1 MGTIIITKLL
11 LHVYSLHLFFFLS
24 FGTNTIYSG
33 QSNSYYTIIT
43 STNGVF
49 ELAFYTPGSLY
60 GCYIYESSQYIDCYI
75 VIRYNNLP
83 AQDIV
88 WTGNIRNPLSIKSS
102 SPTLSLNGNLTLTN
116 GEGQSIVIWSS
127 RSSSELNS
135 TKLVLEDNGNLVIKS
150 MLEPNQI
157 LWQSFDHPTDT
168 WLPGAKVGFNKLTS
182 TRQVYSSNDFSFKID
197 LNTMSSISLE
207 KGGTKHGSCRLKG
220 KSFSCFMELN
230 WYGKADMLLLDHT
243 TISRVSNENE
253 TYLMYS
259 PTNSSI
265 LTRFVLDGFTG
276 FLSEFVWFEDFQ
288 VWMPSKWKLA
298 DKYCDQFVVYNRQ
311 QNNSQNC
318 TCFSTADCVNTSP
331 FQCYD
336 GTKEG
341 FLMIQ
346 NSTLP
351 SKNGLPIG
359 GQDGC
364 SRPCMR
370 DCNCEAYGRYD
381 DHINA
386 CHMWYSPL
394 GLYYSPGTD
403 VYVRLAT
410 TNWIK
415 AGLATTKARKAK
427 PISNSSIIGAAL
439 GGLSLIVTTVV
450 FIWKSRRRNSVQ
462 ALQAE
467 EGSLILMKYSAIRS
481 ATKNFSCK
489 LGEGGFGT
497 VYKGTLPHSS
507 ANIAVKDLKV
517 QCQGEKQFRAEV
529 STLGTIHHSNL
540 VRLWD
545 FCVESS
551 KRFLIYEY
559 MPNGSLDKHI
569 FCKNPRNL
577 QWKTRYQIGLG
588 IARGLAYLHSEC
600 RECIIHCDIK
610 PENILLDDEYNPK
623 IADFGLAKLL
633 CRDFSRVLTTMRGT
647 RGYLAPEWISG
658 APITSKAD
666 VYSYGMMLFEII
678 SGRRNWSMRIN
689 GENDYFPLQVMQK
702 LVNAE
707 DVISLLDSEL
717 EGNVDLEELI
727 RACRVAGWCIQENED
742 RLSMVNVIRIFE
754 GVVEVVNPP
763 IPRFLHY
770 VAEIPMDSTAYLS
783 CITE

>member
-1 MGTIIITKLL
+1 M
-11 LHVYSLHLFFFLS
+11 
-24 FGTNTIYSG
+24 G
-33 QSNSYYTIIT
+33 QSISNDQTIIT

-49 ELAFYTPGSLY
+49 ELAFYTPESSY
-60 GCYIYESSQYIDCYI
+60 GCTTYDSSQYKACYI

-83 AQDIV
+83 ARDIV
-88 WTGNIRNPLSIKSS
+88 WTGNIRYPLSIKSF
-102 SPTLSLNGNLTLTN
+102 SPTLSLDGNLTLTN

-127 RSSSELNS
+127 RSSSEYNS
-135 TKLVLEDNGNLVIKS
+135 TKLVLEDNGNLVLKCIS
-150 MLEPNQI
+150 DPNII

-168 WLPGAKVGFNKLTS
+168 WLPGAKVGFNKLTN
-182 TRQVYSSNDFSFKID
+182 TQQVYESGIFSFQMD
-197 LNTMSSISLE
+197 NNTFNSISLNN
-207 KGGTKHGSCRLKG
+207 GSCRVKE
-220 KSFSCFMELN
+220 KSIFCMLELG
-230 WYGKADMLLLDHT
+230 WYNGQADMVLFDHT
-243 TISRVSNENE
+243 SVSLVSNVNE
-253 TYLMYS
+253 TYFTYS
-259 PTNSSI
+259 QTNTSI
-265 LTRFVLDGFTG
+265 LTRFMLDKATG
-276 FLSEFVWFEDFQ
+276 LLIQYVWLDDFH
-288 VWMPSKWKLA
+288 VWMASKWKLS
-298 DKYCDQFVVYNRQ
+298 DKYCDQFAVYNHQR
-311 QNNSQNC
+311 NNSQDC
-318 TCFSTADCVNTSP
+318 TCFSRAECVNTSP

-341 FLMIQ
+341 FLLIQ

-351 SKNGLPIG
+351 SETGLPIG

-364 SRPCMR
+364 IRPCVR

-394 GLYYSPGTD
+394 GLYYSPGSD

-410 TNWIK
+410 TNRIK
-415 AGLATTKARKAK
+415 AGLATTKTRKAK
-427 PISNSSIIGAAL
+427 PKSNSSIIGAAL
-439 GGLSLIVTTVV
+439 GGLSLIVTAVV
-450 FIWKSRRRNSVQ
+450 FIWKSRRKNSVH

-467 EGSLILMKYSAIRS
+467 EGSLFIMKYSAIRS

-497 VYKGTLPHSS
+497 VYKGTLPNSS
-507 ANIAVKDLKV
+507 ANIAVKHLKV

-529 STLGTIHHSNL
+529 STLGTIQHSNL
-540 VRLWD
+540 VHLWA

-551 KRFLIYEY
+551 KRFLVYEY

-569 FCKNPRNL
+569 FCKSPGNL

-610 PENILLDDEYNPK
+610 PENILLDGEFNPK

-678 SGRRNWSMRIN
+678 SGRRNWSMRIKE
-689 GENDYFPLQVMQK
+689 ENDYFPIQVMQK
-702 LVNAE
+702 LMNDE

-717 EGNVDLEELI
+717 KENVDLEELI
-727 RACRVAGWCIQENED
+727 RACRVAGWCIQENEED
-742 RLSMVNVIRIFE
+742 RLSMNNVVRILE
-754 GVVEVVNPP
+754 GVMEVVNPP

-770 VAEIPMDSTAYLS
+770 VAEIPINSTAYLS